1 MQQYHEHE
9 AMNLHWWMTVV
20 VAAAQVHLGSPAVLR
35 GQVETG
41 TPVKRERIGGHLEGT
56 AGVLGL
62 GGSLEERAVGGGM
75 AD

>member
-1 MQQYHEHE
+1 MD
-9 AMNLHWWMTVV
+9 LHWWTVA

-41 TPVKRERIGGHLEGT
+41 TPVKREHMGGHLEGT
-56 AGVLGL
+56 AEALGL
-62 GGSLEERAVGGGM
+62 GGSLEESAGDVNM

>member
-1 MQQYHEHE
+1 M
-9 AMNLHWWMTVV
+9 
-20 VAAAQVHLGSPAVLR
+20 HLGSPAVLR

-41 TPVKRERIGGHLEGT
+41 IPVKREHMGGHLEGT

-62 GGSLEERAVGGGM
+62 GGSLEESAGDVNM

>member
-1 MQQYHEHE
+1 
-9 AMNLHWWMTVV
+9 MNLHLCYTAAAAAVAAA
-20 VAAAQVHLGSPAVLR
+20 AAAQVHLGSPAVLH

-41 TPVKRERIGGHLEGT
+41 SPVKRERMGGHLEGT

-62 GGSLEERAVGGGM
+62 GGSLEEIAGVVDM